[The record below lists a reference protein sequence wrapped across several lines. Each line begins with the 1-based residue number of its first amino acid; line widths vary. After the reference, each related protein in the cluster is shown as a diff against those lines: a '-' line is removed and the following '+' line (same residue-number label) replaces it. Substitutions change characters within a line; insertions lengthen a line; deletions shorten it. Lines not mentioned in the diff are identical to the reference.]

1 MPAEHTFRIVI
12 VGGGTAG
19 WMSAAALARFAPP
32 GYGITLVE
40 SDAIGTVGVGEA
52 TIPGI
57 RHFNEALDI
66 DEAEFLRATKGSFK
80 LGIEF
85 AGWRSEGHSYMH
97 AFGTVGRQL
106 GVLPFRHFW
115 ARGQALGLA
124 KDLSHYSANEIAAR
138 AGRMDTHAAGPG
150 IAEVPYAYHFDAGL
164 YAQFLRTYAEARGV
178 TRIEGTIAGAS
189 RTDQGDIASVQ
200 LGDGRSAAGDFFID
214 CSGFRGLL
222 IEQELKTGYEDWRHW
237 LPCNRAVA
245 VPCAPSGNFTPYTRT
260 TARKAGW
267 QWRIPLQHRIGNG
280 HVFCS
285 DYISEDEATATLLAN
300 LDGEPLAE
308 PRSIPFVTGRRK
320 ALWNRNV
327 LAIGLS
333 SGFLEPLES
342 TSIHLIQSAITRLLT
357 VFPGEPIDPKVV
369 AGFNARAAE
378 EFEVIRDFLVLHYW
392 ANQRNGEPFWDRMRG
407 LELGETLRQRIAEFE
422 AANQIQPR
430 LDELFTEVAWL
441 QVLVGQ
447 GLTARSWNPIAN
459 RYPEA
464 DLAAFLDAAQQAAIE
479 TVRPMPRHMDFLA
492 RLCAEPNA
500 EVAA

>member
-32 GYGITLVE
+32 GYAITLVE

-66 DEAEFLRATKGSFK
+66 DEADFLRATKGSFK

-85 AGWRSEGHSYMH
+85 SGWRSEGHSYMH
-97 AFGTVGRQL
+97 AFGTIGRQL

-115 ARGQALGLA
+115 ARGRALGLA
-124 KDLSHYSANEIAAR
+124 KELAHYSANEIAAR
-138 AGRMDTHAAGPG
+138 AGRMDTKASGPG

-164 YAQFLRTYAEARGV
+164 YAAFLRRYAEARGV

-189 RTDQGDIASVQ
+189 RTDDGDIAGVQ
-200 LGDGRSAAGDFFID
+200 LDGERSVAGDFFID

-222 IEQELKTGYEDWRHW
+222 IEQELQTGYEDWSHW

-245 VPCAPSGNFTPYTRT
+245 VPCAPSGNFTPYTRA

-285 DYISEDEATATLLAN
+285 DYISEDEATAVLLAN

-327 LAIGLS
+327 LAVGLS

-357 VFPGEPIDPKVV
+357 VFPGVPIDPKVV

-378 EFEVIRDFLVLHYW
+378 EFEGIRDFLVLHYW
-392 ANQRNGEPFWDRMRG
+392 ANQRHGEPFWDRMRG
-407 LELGETLRQRIAEFE
+407 LDLGETLRQRIAEFE

-447 GLTARSWNPIAN
+447 GLTPRSWNPIAN

-464 DLAAFLDAAQQAAIE
+464 DLAAFLDSAQQAAIE

-492 RLCAEPNA
+492 QLCAEPSA

>member
-32 GYGITLVE
+32 GYAITLVE

-66 DEAEFLRATKGSFK
+66 DEADFLRATKGSFK

-85 AGWRSEGHSYMH
+85 SGWRSEGHSYMH
-97 AFGTVGRQL
+97 AFGTIGRQL

-115 ARGQALGLA
+115 ARGRALGLA
-124 KDLSHYSANEIAAR
+124 KELAHYSANEIAAR

-178 TRIEGTIAGAS
+178 TRIEGTIAGAT
-189 RTDQGDIASVQ
+189 RTDQGDIAAVQ
-200 LGDGRSAAGDFFID
+200 LGDERSVAGDFFID

-222 IEQELKTGYEDWRHW
+222 IEQELKTGYEDWSHW

-245 VPCAPSGNFTPYTRT
+245 VPCAPSGNFTPYTRA

-285 DYISEDEATATLLAN
+285 DYVSEDEATATLLAN

-308 PRSIPFVTGRRK
+308 PRRIPFVTGRRK

-327 LAIGLS
+327 LAVGLS

-357 VFPGEPIDPKVV
+357 VFPGVPIDPKVV

-378 EFEVIRDFLVLHYW
+378 EFEGIRDFLVLHYW
-392 ANQRNGEPFWDRMRG
+392 ANQRHGEPFWDRMRE
-407 LELGETLRQRIAEFE
+407 LDLGETLRQRIAEFE

-447 GLTARSWNPIAN
+447 GLTPRSWNPIAN

-464 DLAAFLDAAQQAAIE
+464 DLAAFLDSAQQAAIE

-492 RLCAEPNA
+492 QLCAEPSA

>member
-1 MPAEHTFRIVI
+1 MNAVVNDNAVI
-12 VGGGTAG
+12 
-19 WMSAAALARFAPP
+19 
-32 GYGITLVE
+32 
-40 SDAIGTVGVGEA
+40 AI
-52 TIPGI
+52 
-57 RHFNEALDI
+57 
-66 DEAEFLRATKGSFK
+66 
-80 LGIEF
+80 
-85 AGWRSEGHSYMH
+85 
-97 AFGTVGRQL
+97 
-106 GVLPFRHFW
+106 
-115 ARGQALGLA
+115 
-124 KDLSHYSANEIAAR
+124 
-138 AGRMDTHAAGPG
+138 
-150 IAEVPYAYHFDAGL
+150 
-164 YAQFLRTYAEARGV
+164 
-178 TRIEGTIAGAS
+178 
-189 RTDQGDIASVQ
+189 
-200 LGDGRSAAGDFFID
+200 
-214 CSGFRGLL
+214 
-222 IEQELKTGYEDWRHW
+222 
-237 LPCNRAVA
+237 AV
-245 VPCAPSGNFTPYTRT
+245 
-260 TARKAGW
+260 
-267 QWRIPLQHRIGNG
+267 
-280 HVFCS
+280 
-285 DYISEDEATATLLAN
+285 LLAN

-357 VFPGEPIDPKVV
+357 VFPGKPIDPRVV

-378 EFEVIRDFLVLHYW
+378 EFEGIRDFLVLHYW
-392 ANQRNGEPFWDRMRG
+392 ANQREGEPFWDRMRG

-492 RLCAEPNA
+492 RLCAEPSA